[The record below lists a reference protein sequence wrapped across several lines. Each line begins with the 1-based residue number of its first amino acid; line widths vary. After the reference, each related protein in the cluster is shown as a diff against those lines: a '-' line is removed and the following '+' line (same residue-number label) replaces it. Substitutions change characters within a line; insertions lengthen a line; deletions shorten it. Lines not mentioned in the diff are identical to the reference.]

1 MIKVENISFAYKGA
15 DVMSFPSFNINQ
27 GEHALVLGQ
36 SGCGKTTLLHLLA
49 GLIKPAE
56 GSIEIDETI
65 VSKLSGSAMDRF
77 RGGNIG
83 IVFQKPHFV
92 KAIRV
97 LENVMLA
104 QNLGG
109 KKKNKAKAVK
119 ILTKLGLEHKI
130 NARVTDLSEG
140 EKQRVSIA
148 RALVNGPKLI
158 LADEPTSAL
167 DDENCN
173 AVVQLLQ
180 EVSKETN
187 STLLIVT
194 HDNRLKDQFEKKIE
208 LS

>member
-1 MIKVENISFAYKGA
+1 MIKVDNISFAYKGSDA
-15 DVMSFPSFNINQ
+15 MSFPSFTLEQ

-36 SGCGKTTLLHLLA
+36 SGCGKTSLLHLMA
-49 GLIKPAE
+49 GLIKPNE
-56 GSIEIDETI
+56 GSVVIDGTNVSEI
-65 VSKLSGSAMDRF
+65 SGSEMDRF

-83 IVFQKPHFV
+83 IIFQKPHFV

-109 KKKNKAKAVK
+109 KKKNKAKAIS
-119 ILTKLGLEHKI
+119 ILTKLGLAHKI
-130 NARVTDLSEG
+130 NARVNNLSEG

-148 RALVNGPKLI
+148 RALVNSPKLI

-167 DDENCN
+167 DDENCK
-173 AVVQLLQ
+173 AVLNLLK
-180 EVSKETN
+180 EVSKESN

-194 HDNRLKDQFEKKIE
+194 HDNRLKDQFDKKIE